1 MGNLLDSLNRI
12 ECDYSNITTILTTK
26 LRISIRTR
34 VNEYDAIDDI
44 WNIIRQSLKCINAVD
59 KVRGSVVYKEGNRI
73 TGFYY
78 ATIKFS
84 VWVSG
89 MVKQDFREFLNCL
102 VCLSRNFYLKEKDLD
117 ESEFIFIENTQLKG
131 TYGTIYETITTEKID
146 ETFYLIA
153 KSHQS
158 FCLK

>member
-1 MGNLLDSLNRI
+1 MSNLLDSLNRI

-59 KVRGSVVYKEGNRI
+59 KVRGSVVYKEGNRR

-89 MVKQDFREFLNCL
+89 MVKQDFREFVNCL
-102 VCLSRNFYLKEKDLD
+102 VCLSRNFHLKQNGLD
-117 ESEFIFIENTQLKG
+117 ESEFIYIENGQIKG
-131 TYGTIYETITTEKID
+131 TYTTIYEPFISEKID
-146 ETFYLIA
+146 EAFYSIS
-153 KSHQS
+153 KNR
-158 FCLK
+158 

>member
-1 MGNLLDSLNRI
+1 MSNLLDSLNHI
-12 ECDYSNITTILTTK
+12 ECDYSNITTVLSTK
-26 LRISIRTR
+26 LRIVIKTR

-44 WNIIRQSLKCINAVD
+44 WNIIRQSLKCINDVD
-59 KVRGSVVYKEGNRI
+59 RVRGSVVYKEGNRI

-102 VCLSRNFYLKEKDLD
+102 VCLSRNFHLKEKDLD
-117 ESEFIFIENTQLKG
+117 ESEFIYIENGQIKG
-131 TYGTIYETITTEKID
+131 AYTTIYEPFAIEKID
-146 ETFYLIA
+146 DAFYLIS
-153 KSHQS
+153 KNR
-158 FCLK
+158 